1 MRSAIATV
9 TTAFVL
15 ALAATGDASPAAAQ
29 ETRAGTWRGQ
39 EIIKELGGTA
49 VSCRD
54 SYGLHVHA
62 VLVADLG
69 DVGRARN
76 LFKTPVIMMDPSHLI
91 RLPGKLQ
98 LFFFGHECA
107 HHVLGHTYVLRA
119 TVESEADCWA
129 AKDGRDRG
137 LFTRDD
143 VQSWAPWFAQS
154 RGSAVSGHLP
164 GPERAK
170 FILQCFDDSTDTAA
184 SSTVTQQ
191 R

>member
-1 MRSAIATV
+1 MRPAIASLT
-9 TTAFVL
+9 FVMGS
-15 ALAATGDASPAAAQ
+15 ALAAACAAGHATAQ
-29 ETRAGTWRGQ
+29 EARAGTWRGQ
-39 EIIKELGGTA
+39 EIIKVLGGA
-49 VSCRD
+49 GVSCRD
-54 SYGLHVHA
+54 AYGQNVHA

-69 DVGRARN
+69 DVGRAKN
-76 LFKTPVIMMDPSHLI
+76 LFKTPVIMMDPSHLV

-107 HHVLGHTYVLRA
+107 HHVLGHTYVLRPN
-119 TVESEADCWA
+119 VESEADCWA

-137 LFTRDD
+137 LFTRDE

-154 RGSAVSGHLP
+154 RGSTVSGHLP

-170 FILQCFDDSTDTAA
+170 HILQCFDDSAETAA
-184 SSTVTQQ
+184 STTVTQQ

>member
-1 MRSAIATV
+1 MRSAIASLTIV
-9 TTAFVL
+9 RHL
-15 ALAATGDASPAAAQ
+15 ALAGLIAILSAMAPQAHAEA
-29 ETRAGTWRGQ
+29 WRGR
-39 EIIKELGGTA
+39 EIIKEIGGET

-62 VLVADLG
+62 VLVTDLG

-107 HHVLGHTYVLRA
+107 HHVLGHTYVLRPSA
-119 TVESEADCWA
+119 ESEADCWA
-129 AKDGRDRG
+129 AKDGRARG

-143 VQSWAPWFAQS
+143 VQNWAPWFANS
-154 RGSAVSGHLP
+154 RGSAISGHLP

-170 FILQCFDDSTDTAA
+170 FILQCFDEPETAA
-184 SSTVTQQ
+184 STTVTQQ

>member
-1 MRSAIATV
+1 MRQ
-9 TTAFVL
+9 VL
-15 ALAATGDASPAAAQ
+15 APLSILAALAAAPASGADEARVA
-29 ETRAGTWRGQ
+29 TWRGQ
-39 EIIKELGGTA
+39 EIIKELGGTV

-54 SYGLHVHA
+54 SYGQNVHA

-69 DVGRARN
+69 DVGRAKN
-76 LFKTPVIMMDPSHLI
+76 LFKTPVILMDPSHLV

-107 HHVLGHTYVLRA
+107 HHVLGHTYVLRPG
-119 TVESEADCWA
+119 VESEADCWA

-137 LFTRDD
+137 LFTRDE

-154 RGSAVSGHLP
+154 RGSTVSGHLP

-170 FILQCFDDSTDTAA
+170 HILQCFDDRADTAA
-184 SSTVTQQ
+184 TTTVTQQ